1 MSRLVR
7 RLFAVLVCLLFALP
21 VSASAA
27 RVLAPTIAGPAAAGS
42 GANASFV
49 AIDGN
54 WQGSTVLW
62 DEANQRYGQGSAI
75 GAYAWGTGVWGRA
88 DWDAIFTPGS
98 TVPRLD
104 AWSGVVTEINHGD
117 TCYNQE
123 YSGTWGSARL
133 VPLSLPGGTPESPC
147 APATGDRSAQPA
159 PANLDNWVSRFTG
172 YIRITDPGQYNFS
185 VLYDDGFFFNLFGEA
200 GQKVQLGLDFL
211 NPRDRLGFTD
221 NLELSV
227 GLYQFELGAWDRLQA
242 GIIDLRWWRPGQTTW
257 DLVPVGNL
265 VADVGMPGTFLLGSV
280 GVLFA
285 WFFGRRRV
293 AVAPGAFGPP
303 AGPTASAGSA

>member
-62 DEANQRYGQGSAI
+62 DEANQRYGQCSAI

-98 TVPRLD
+98 ANIAHRGMGLLTIAFLFII
-104 AWSGVVTEINHGD
+104 GVVINSIVPGD
-117 TCYNQE
+117 TSKNVV
-123 YSGTWGSARL
+123 L
-133 VPLSLPGGTPESPC
+133 VFFDVRQTVV
-147 APATGDRSAQPA
+147 DRS
-159 PANLDNWVSRFTG
+159 RH
-172 YIRITDPGQYNFS
+172 
-185 VLYDDGFFFNLFGEA
+185 
-200 GQKVQLGLDFL
+200 
-211 NPRDRLGFTD
+211 
-221 NLELSV
+221 
-227 GLYQFELGAWDRLQA
+227 
-242 GIIDLRWWRPGQTTW
+242 
-257 DLVPVGNL
+257 LV
-265 VADVGMPGTFLLGSV
+265 D
-280 GVLFA
+280 
-285 WFFGRRRV
+285 
-293 AVAPGAFGPP
+293 
-303 AGPTASAGSA
+303 